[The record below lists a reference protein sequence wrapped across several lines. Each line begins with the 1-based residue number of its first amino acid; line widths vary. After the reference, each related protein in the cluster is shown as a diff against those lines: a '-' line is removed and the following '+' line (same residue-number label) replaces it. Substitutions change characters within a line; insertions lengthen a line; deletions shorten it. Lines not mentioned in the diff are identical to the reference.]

1 MGEDFIIKIS
11 SIEEY
16 IKEIFEMNDAVSA
29 DPLHIAEVL
38 LFRGQ
43 CNSAYELAPSVARN
57 RRLEQER
64 NLIEMAKYKLPTVF
78 SNNLAP
84 IDLLALLQHH
94 GIPTR
99 LMDVTSNPLVAL
111 YFACSSSDGKEADG
125 EVVVFK
131 DNQYDI
137 ANYPVYNAIAES
149 YKFAIGT
156 VTYVKNFYRNV
167 LQQPYF
173 IEQRSSLE
181 FCHTEEDSGA
191 NWIIDCCKKIIFI
204 HAQEQSMRQMLQQG
218 QFILFPNKIEK
229 CESGVMFSKMIPSIP
244 KDKEHLEKII
254 TIPFGLK
261 KGILKKLEILGI
273 SEGTLF
279 ADNTDKVCSQ
289 IVKSLG

>member
-1 MGEDFIIKIS
+1 MGEDFNITIS
-11 SIEEY
+11 SIEDY
-16 IKEIFEMNDAVSA
+16 IKKIFEINTKVVSA
-29 DPLHIAEVL
+29 PSHVAEVL

-43 CNSAYELAPSVARN
+43 CDTKFELVPSIARN
-57 RRLEQER
+57 RRIEQER
-64 NLIEMAKYKLPTVF
+64 NLIEMAKFKLPTIF

-111 YFACSSSDGKEADG
+111 YFACLSNGQDADG

-137 ANYPVYNAIAES
+137 ANYPVFNAIAES

-156 VTYVKNFYRNV
+156 ITYVKSFYNNV

-173 IEQRSSLE
+173 IEQRKSLE

-191 NWIIDCCKKIIFI
+191 NWIIDCCKDIIFV
-204 HAQEQSMRQMLQQG
+204 HAQEQSMRQMIQQG
-218 QFILFPNKIEK
+218 QFILFPNKIDI
-229 CESGVMFSKMIPSIP
+229 CESGAMFLKEIAPIP
-244 KDKEHLEKII
+244 KDDKHLEKII
-254 TIPFGLK
+254 MIPHEHK
-261 KGILKKLEILGI
+261 KDILKKLEILGI

-279 ADNTDKVCSQ
+279 ADDTDKVCSQ